1 MSTFSYNTGVPA
13 ANNNPSVDQPE
24 MLVNTASIASIIAV
38 DHVGFGGSIGGGDGR
53 HNQVTFNSN
62 NVPTLPATLLKVFA
76 NNQDGNGNNLPNG
89 LSQLFTYSGT
99 DVQSQLQYTLN
110 SGSSAYGSVLL
121 QGGLILKF
129 GLVTGISETAV
140 TVNWAT
146 APAQPFPNVC
156 FGAVASQVSSGNAGS
171 IIATSTTTS
180 TIRLV
185 ASAGTGILAYYI
197 AVGM

>member
-24 MLVNTASIASIIAV
+24 MQTNTASIDSLLAI
-38 DHVGFGGSIGGGDGR
+38 DHVSFNTAGGGR

-99 DVQSQLQYTLN
+99 AAQSQLQYTLN

-129 GLVTGISETAV
+129 GLVTGISTTAV
-140 TVNWAT
+140 ITTYGQA
-146 APAQPFPNVC
+146 FPNVC

-171 IIATSTTTS
+171 IIATSVTTS
-180 TIRLV
+180 TVRLV